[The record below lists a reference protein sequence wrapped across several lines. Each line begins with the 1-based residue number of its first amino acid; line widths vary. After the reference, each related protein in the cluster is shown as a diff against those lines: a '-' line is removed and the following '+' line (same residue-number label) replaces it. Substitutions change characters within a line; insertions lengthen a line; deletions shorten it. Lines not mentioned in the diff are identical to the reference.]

1 MARFMIQ
8 CIVLFSRQTA
18 EEVKPEN
25 GLEAL
30 VNEKH
35 YIVKV
40 VKLNPWLT
48 WNLMALLWPEIER
61 FCLFEVVTLKW
72 EEWEAQSA
80 HALCRHCKQTNMITV
95 IGYLVCGTFILGRA
109 QRRQHGHNRRRSWS
123 DDVPEGR
130 TPDTVRLETWKK
142 QTRGTW
148 RFHYFRSASSSK

>member
-80 HALCRHCKQTNMITV
+80 HDLFRNLARVSCLNNHDSSVFRTTRRPLGECCIKKDSPWWWHHHYSGNAEV
-95 IGYLVCGTFILGRA
+95 VCEK
-109 QRRQHGHNRRRSWS
+109 S
-123 DDVPEGR
+123 E
-130 TPDTVRLETWKK
+130 
-142 QTRGTW
+142 W
-148 RFHYFRSASSSK
+148 RFWDVCSTSPTGLLPK